1 MSKVTTRVGTR
12 KLNQNQAMPNN
23 EQGVDTTAPTAG
35 TSSATSAP
43 AEPMSAQE
51 MMRMMTQAM
60 VSSMQEVVKE
70 AMRKGTAEIA
80 VSSHAAST
88 TTASPTTSTE
98 LWRHGMQ
105 VTPFDGTLLDL
116 ERFVTDIRRK
126 LESVTAP
133 EKDKVDFVLGHL
145 GVAARRYCSHVK
157 FETAEALLEYIMN
170 VYGVKNSKNNALR
183 EIIQAVADPK
193 ISARHFKK
201 VMLLNVPKA
210 ELTDDLVRRFIVL
223 QAEDKGVR
231 DVAKELCKDTTEMTW
246 IDALNELVESMPSK
260 NAVQSTVCIGRKF
273 SKTTPTR
280 ALFDSGSTR
289 TLAASAS
296 VEAWGLEPHVLE
308 RPMTVRMVD
317 TTTRDITHAAWAKL
331 TIGKWRGK
339 VLVYILPQCIMPL
352 IIGMD
357 VLQRIT
363 DSGPIR
369 VKAQEA
375 ESAALLVGEK
385 ASPQQPFDPKAIPE
399 AFREFAALFDPAAAD
414 KYPPKRGPLD
424 VKLRFASGDVETPY
438 RRTKYNEEERAA
450 LDEIIDNGLRTGKIV
465 PAPGATNPSSVLF
478 VKEEPEKKI
487 INRVVFDLRGPN
499 AKILS
504 EVHDLPTVEDIME
517 SMAGMTIFCKL
528 DVSKAFN
535 CIRLADEDSINAT
548 AFRTHRGVFKWT
560 VLPFGIKVGSV
571 PMQRLMDAMLRGLKG
586 VAAYQDDIIVGG
598 KNKEELIE
606 TPARCCVG

>member
-260 NAVQSTVCIGRKF
+260 VRAETGTSSQAPRHVQKPNRDKNGHHAGKSKDKDVKSCKHCGRTNHKSEACY
-273 SKTTPTR
+273 SKGGT
-280 ALFDSGSTR
+280 
-289 TLAASAS
+289 
-296 VEAWGLEPHVLE
+296 
-308 RPMTVRMVD
+308 
-317 TTTRDITHAAWAKL
+317 
-331 TIGKWRGK
+331 
-339 VLVYILPQCIMPL
+339 
-352 IIGMD
+352 
-357 VLQRIT
+357 
-363 DSGPIR
+363 
-369 VKAQEA
+369 
-375 ESAALLVGEK
+375 
-385 ASPQQPFDPKAIPE
+385 
-399 AFREFAALFDPAAAD
+399 AAAAA
-414 KYPPKRGPLD
+414 G
-424 VKLRFASGDVETPY
+424 SS
-438 RRTKYNEEERAA
+438 EEESDDSDDA
-450 LDEIIDNGLRTGKIV
+450 
-465 PAPGATNPSSVLF
+465 PAP
-478 VKEEPEKKI
+478 KKA
-487 INRVVFDLRGPN
+487 P
-499 AKILS
+499 K
-504 EVHDLPTVEDIME
+504 
-517 SMAGMTIFCKL
+517 
-528 DVSKAFN
+528 KAPKN
-535 CIRLADEDSINAT
+535 
-548 AFRTHRGVFKWT
+548 G
-560 VLPFGIKVGSV
+560 
-571 PMQRLMDAMLRGLKG
+571 
-586 VAAYQDDIIVGG
+586 QDGQG
-598 KNKEELIE
+598 K
-606 TPARCCVG
+606 A

>member
-260 NAVQSTVCIGRKF
+260 ADKHTVLLRLPKF
-273 SKTTPTR
+273 MKHHPR
-280 ALFDSGSTR
+280 F
-289 TLAASAS
+289 
-296 VEAWGLEPHVLE
+296 HV
-308 RPMTVRMVD
+308 
-317 TTTRDITHAAWAKL
+317 
-331 TIGKWRGK
+331 
-339 VLVYILPQCIMPL
+339 
-352 IIGMD
+352 
-357 VLQRIT
+357 
-363 DSGPIR
+363 SR
-369 VKAQEA
+369 VKAVGADGIPGRPVSEPRPIHMK
-375 ESAALLVGEK
+375 GEK
-385 ASPQQPFDPKAIPE
+385 YYQAE
-399 AFREFAALFDPAAAD
+399 
-414 KYPPKRGPLD
+414 
-424 VKLRFASGDVETPY
+424 
-438 RRTKYNEEERAA
+438 
-450 LDEIIDNGLRTGKIV
+450 KIV
-465 PAPGATNPSSVLF
+465 DSFIDKGTLWYK
-478 VKEEPEKKI
+478 VKWTGVEE
-487 INRVVFDLRGPN
+487 
-499 AKILS
+499 
-504 EVHDLPTVEDIME
+504 PTVEPWEVFGEHHRMTEAFHKANPNKPTRE
-517 SMAGMTIFCKL
+517 SAKR
-528 DVSKAFN
+528 KK
-535 CIRLADEDSINAT
+535 R
-548 AFRTHRGVFKWT
+548 
-560 VLPFGIKVGSV
+560 
-571 PMQRLMDAMLRGLKG
+571 
-586 VAAYQDDIIVGG
+586 
-598 KNKEELIE
+598 
-606 TPARCCVG
+606 